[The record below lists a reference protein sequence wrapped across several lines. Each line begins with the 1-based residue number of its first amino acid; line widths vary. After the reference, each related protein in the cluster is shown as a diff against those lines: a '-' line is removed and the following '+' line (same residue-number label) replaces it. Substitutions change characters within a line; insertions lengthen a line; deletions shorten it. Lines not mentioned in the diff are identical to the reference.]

1 VSFLEFIGVLVL
13 WVWFWSLA
21 DVVGSEGVG
30 GASLLFRR
38 WATKKAGGFCSCG
51 FPCGCGRSRIL
62 LTFSQAGG
70 RILGLEGETAIFLPN
85 STPLPLCRN
94 PQTSCCVIW
103 NLIGGCLFLEYI
115 HMLGSEFRVDLY
127 EDFLFSFMMT
137 LISTH
142 ADVSPARL

>member
-38 WATKKAGGFCSCG
+38 WATKKAGGSTQNGRDSKPKNLGVKKYGGQVSGFSVATSGFCSCG

-70 RILGLEGETAIFLPN
+70 
-85 STPLPLCRN
+85 
-94 PQTSCCVIW
+94 
-103 NLIGGCLFLEYI
+103 
-115 HMLGSEFRVDLY
+115 EF
-127 EDFLFSFMMT
+127 
-137 LISTH
+137 
-142 ADVSPARL
+142 